1 MRPVLTNDHNV
12 EVEALA
18 HTLAMPLVGQVGEP
32 DVASKLPA
40 DNVPH
45 VARGLG
51 CGLGIPGGDGL
62 GCVGAA
68 VKHGVAVLD
77 VAGRC
82 GLAVRDGVARDGGGL
97 RRRARRGCCNES
109 VSSRGFTAVRL
120 AGGVEALA
128 RRVLPGCC
136 SASAQGSWV
145 IEHQRIWSLYGG
157 AHCGGVH
164 AAMREPGAS
173 VCARGCFVGTG
184 GAQCCGMRGGGRRR
198 TGGKEAILPIVDG
211 SAFVATSWSRV
222 SNASGSCEAVD
233 TRQDKTAGAMVVV
246 VLRWKWPPGN
256 PDLLTRKFGEALGD
270 VVKCACN

>member
-18 HTLAMPLVGQVGEP
+18 HTLAMPLVGQVGET
-32 DVASKLPA
+32 DVASELPA

-82 GLAVRDGVARDGGGL
+82 GLAVRDGVARDGRGL
-97 RRRARRGCCNES
+97 RRWARRGCCNES

-128 RRVLPGCC
+128 RRVLPRCWLAG
-136 SASAQGSWV
+136 AQGVWV
-145 IEHQRIWSLYGG
+145 IEHQRVWSLYEG
-157 AHCGGVH
+157 AHCGGGY
-164 AAMREPGAS
+164 A
-173 VCARGCFVGTG
+173 
-184 GAQCCGMRGGGRRR
+184 
-198 TGGKEAILPIVDG
+198 
-211 SAFVATSWSRV
+211 
-222 SNASGSCEAVD
+222 
-233 TRQDKTAGAMVVV
+233 
-246 VLRWKWPPGN
+246 
-256 PDLLTRKFGEALGD
+256 
-270 VVKCACN
+270 

>member
-1 MRPVLTNDHNV
+1 MIHMRLLLTNDHNV

-18 HTLAMPLVGQVGEP
+18 HTLAMPLVGQVGET

-82 GLAVRDGVARDGGGL
+82 GLAVRDGVARDGRGL
-97 RRRARRGCCNES
+97 RRRARRGCCNEG

-128 RRVLPGCC
+128 RRVLPRCWF
-136 SASAQGSWV
+136 ASAQGVW
-145 IEHQRIWSLYGG
+145 IIQHQRIWSLHGG
-157 AHCGGVH
+157 AHCGGGY
-164 AAMREPGAS
+164 AAVRKPGEIG
-173 VCARGCFVGTG
+173 CAGECLVGTG
-184 GAQCCGMRGGGRRR
+184 GVQCCGMRGGGRRR
-198 TGGKEAILPIVDG
+198 RGREVVGASYPLWIG
-211 SAFVATSWSRV
+211 SAFVAMGWSRV
-222 SNASGSCEAVD
+222 SDVSGSCEVEYT
-233 TRQDKTAGAMVVV
+233 TRDSRRDGGGGGGSGSGRRGK
-246 VLRWKWPPGN
+246 P
-256 PDLLTRKFGEALGD
+256 
-270 VVKCACN
+270 